1 MPYLWHVNV
10 PFGAQI
16 EANMADIADRTQDF
30 GANSWLVEEMY
41 EQFRADPS
49 SVTEPWREF
58 FSDYRSAAYS
68 TAAPVTAAAP
78 TALRAR
84 RARRKRG
91 DCRQETRRG
100 WACQCKDRPSPGG
113 PPGAAV
119 LQ

>member
-10 PFGAQI
+10 PSGAQI

-58 FSDYRSAAYS
+58 FSDYRSTTAHTDDTTS
-68 TAAPVTAAAP
+68 PSAAPVAP
-78 TALRAR
+78 A
-84 RARRKRG
+84 
-91 DCRQETRRG
+91 
-100 WACQCKDRPSPGG
+100 
-113 PPGAAV
+113 PPTPVAV
-119 LQ
+119 VA